1 MLIPRN
7 RRKPANMS
15 RSLSLCLSSPT
26 ACSFCLLAFTDD
38 RPASSPGVT
47 WHAVVVR
54 FSASAGDVN
63 LFCLWLSFAA
73 GCLSLFFE
81 QIRSD
86 GFHNRISAAVTP
98 QRAHKWH
105 LRGVHIGA
113 RVCAALDEE
122 IELIRQKRARLLHR
136 GSVMSLMFPTVD
148 RAIVRPF
155 FIFNSHQ
162 FGIGIERLPPS

>member
-1 MLIPRN
+1 MSSAISKKPSRINNWDILFWKLLKKTYAEMLIPRN

-47 WHAVVVR
+47 WHAVVVW

-86 GFHNRISAAVTP
+86 GFHNRISAAVTL
-98 QRAHKWH
+98 RNTEKLRSAHTSDISVAYT
-105 LRGVHIGA
+105 LA
-113 RVCAALDEE
+113 LVCAQRSMKKL
-122 IELIRQKRARLLHR
+122 
-136 GSVMSLMFPTVD
+136 
-148 RAIVRPF
+148 
-155 FIFNSHQ
+155 N
-162 FGIGIERLPPS
+162 

>member
-1 MLIPRN
+1 MQKCWYHVI
-7 RRKPANMS
+7 ANMS

-47 WHAVVVR
+47 WHAVLVW

-81 QIRSD
+81 QIRLD
-86 GFHNRISAAVTP
+86 GFHNRISAAVT
-98 QRAHKWH
+98 QRNTEKLHSAHKWH

-113 RVCAALDEE
+113 RACAALDEG

-136 GSVMSLMFPTVD
+136 GSVMSLMFPTVG
-148 RAIVRPF
+148 RAIVL
-155 FIFNSHQ
+155 H
-162 FGIGIERLPPS
+162 L

>member
-47 WHAVVVR
+47 WHAVVVW

-86 GFHNRISAAVTP
+86 GFHNRISAAVTLRNTEKLRSAHTSDISVAYTLALACA
-98 QRAHKWH
+98 QRSMKK
-105 LRGVHIGA
+105 L
-113 RVCAALDEE
+113 
-122 IELIRQKRARLLHR
+122 
-136 GSVMSLMFPTVD
+136 
-148 RAIVRPF
+148 
-155 FIFNSHQ
+155 N
-162 FGIGIERLPPS
+162 